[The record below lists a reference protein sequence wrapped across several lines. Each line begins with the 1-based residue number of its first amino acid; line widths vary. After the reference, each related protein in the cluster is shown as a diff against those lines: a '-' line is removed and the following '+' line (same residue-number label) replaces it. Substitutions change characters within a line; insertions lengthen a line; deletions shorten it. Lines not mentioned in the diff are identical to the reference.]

1 MSKKKIKRSID
12 YGIEGLTI
20 LDTDEPVRSRLLRNL
35 DMTEDEFA
43 AYFIGRKELAEENR
57 RMFPGVPVDQ
67 LSYSAGFSNDWPGFG
82 TVEPPTKE

>member
-1 MSKKKIKRSID
+1 MSKIKRSSD
-12 YGIEGLTI
+12 YGIEGFTI
-20 LDTDEPVRSRLLRNL
+20 LDTDEPVRSKHLKEL

-43 AYFIGRKELAEENR
+43 AYMIGRRALAEENL

-82 TVEPPTKE
+82 TVEPPTKED